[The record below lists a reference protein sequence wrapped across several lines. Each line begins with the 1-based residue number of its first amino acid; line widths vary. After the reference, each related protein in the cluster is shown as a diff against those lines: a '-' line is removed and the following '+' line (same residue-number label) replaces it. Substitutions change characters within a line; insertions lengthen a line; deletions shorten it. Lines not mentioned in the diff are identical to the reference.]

1 VTTSIFIKSYPPDF
15 GWLAYCLKSIHRFSS
30 GFHEIVVVIPEGS
43 NLSLTQERVIK
54 IPEPQTG
61 NGMHGIGYVT
71 QQLAK
76 MSADK
81 YCTGDNICFL
91 DSDCILV
98 KPVTPN
104 DLMVESVESDGEE
117 TCKPL
122 WLMTPMIE
130 VTSGDKNAHA
140 HATSM
145 REFSGEDS
153 EFEFMRRH
161 SQVVPK
167 WALGCFRDYVQERHQ
182 MSFSQWAVAQ
192 PFRGVTEFNFLGQFL
207 YREYRNFIH
216 FHDTRFGIPE
226 SFVKQ
231 YWSWSGLTPE
241 IRSEIEAILS

>member
-1 VTTSIFIKSYPPDF
+1 MTTSIFVKSYPPDF
-15 GWLAYCLKSIHRFSS
+15 PWLAYCLKSIHRFSS

-43 NLSLTQERVIK
+43 HLSLTQERVVK
-54 IPEPQTG
+54 IPEPETG

-76 MSADK
+76 IFADK
-81 YCTGDNICFL
+81 YCTGDAICYL
-91 DSDCILV
+91 DSDCIFV
-98 KPVTPN
+98 KPVTPK
-104 DLMVESVESDGEE
+104 DLMVDG
-117 TCKPL
+117 KPL

-167 WALGCFRDYVQERHQ
+167 WALGCFRDYVQERHR
-182 MSFSQWAVAQ
+182 MSFAQWAVAQ

-226 SFVKQ
+226 SFVNQ
-231 YWSWSGLTPE
+231 EWSWNGITPE
-241 IRSEIEAILS
+241 IRDKMEKILA